1 MNVCS
6 VRQLSTFAG
15 VRMAAPRKVS
25 VARNAVITA
34 EERETQIKIPYRSLV
49 KISHSQFNR
58 ISLSPGCLALL
69 GP

>member
-1 MNVCS
+1 
-6 VRQLSTFAG
+6 
-15 VRMAAPRKVS
+15 MAAPRKVS